1 MKQSAS
7 QTVGPYFRIGLI
19 YGESQN
25 DLVKEQTAGEPITIT
40 GMVFDGDGEPMLDAM
55 IEIWQ
60 PDANGVFD
68 HPLDPL
74 HEGADP
80 HFRGFGRAETR
91 NGGRYEFRTVK
102 PGGRDGS
109 APYVNVHVF
118 ARGMLVHALTRMY
131 FPDEPA
137 NIDDPVLNSVDPG
150 RCHTLVAAREEAG
163 GATVYR
169 FDIRMQGEDETVFF
183 NP

>member
-1 MKQSAS
+1 
-7 QTVGPYFRIGLI
+7 
-19 YGESQN
+19 
-25 DLVKEQTAGEPITIT
+25 
-40 GMVFDGDGEPMLDAM
+40 MVFDGDGEPMLDAM

-60 PDANGVFD
+60 PDANGIFD

-118 ARGMLVHALTRMY
+118 ARGMLVHAHTRMY
-131 FPDEPA
+131 FPDESA

-150 RCHTLVAAREEAG
+150 RRHTLVAAREEAG